1 MLFTAFVFKIIT
13 KEDKNTGVKK
23 QKYVN
28 KDFSKLRGLKKDI
41 KANEIQE
48 MFAKVETLG
57 KKNYIVSDP
66 TRFEVIYFS

>member
-1 MLFTAFVFKIIT
+1 MLFIAFVLKIIT

-48 MFAKVETLG
+48 MFVKVEALG
-57 KKNYIVSDP
+57 KKI
-66 TRFEVIYFS
+66 I